1 MDKFLKSANQIAAA
15 RYLSPRPAVSGKI
28 NGKMGLLRKE
38 SLGIVVMLAALVL
51 LCAGCQSAPPRRTLP
66 RSAAQTPG
74 VLTAG
79 DVVKVSFT
87 GAPELNQTQ
96 RIGTDGKLSL
106 PLVGDVYAA
115 GKSLHEVQT
124 ELARLY
130 KPQLQNS
137 EVIITLESRAVPVV
151 VSGAVQKPGKITF
164 ERPAT
169 LLEAIMEAGGFTPD
183 ANLKKV
189 SLIRIVNGEHETQ
202 IYDLRPVI
210 RGVPTRAVYVSGGDV
225 IYVPQ
230 KILNF

>member
-1 MDKFLKSANQIAAA
+1 
-15 RYLSPRPAVSGKI
+15 
-28 NGKMGLLRKE
+28 MGLFRKKP
-38 SLGIVVMLAALVL
+38 LGIIVTLATLVL
-51 LCAGCQSAPPRRTLP
+51 LCTGCQGPAVKRTLP
-66 RSAAQTPG
+66 RSASQTPG

-79 DVVKVSFT
+79 DVVRISFT

-106 PLVGDVYAA
+106 PLIGDVYAA
-115 GKSLHEVQT
+115 GKSLHEVQI

-137 EVIITLESRAVPVV
+137 EVIVTLESRAVPVV
-151 VSGAVQKPGKITF
+151 VSGAVQHPGKITF

-202 IYDLRPVI
+202 IFDMRPII
-210 RGVPTRAVYVSGGDV
+210 RGVPTRAIYVSGGDV